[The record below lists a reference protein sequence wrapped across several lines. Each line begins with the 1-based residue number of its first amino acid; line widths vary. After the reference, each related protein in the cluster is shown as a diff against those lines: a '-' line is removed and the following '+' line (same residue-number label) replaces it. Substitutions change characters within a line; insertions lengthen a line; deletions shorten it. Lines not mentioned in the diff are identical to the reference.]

1 MHKVVYYMESWN
13 EASFG
18 QKGEVINC
26 HVGNLKKKKRSVSQ
40 RTQLQK
46 KISSV

>member
-1 MHKVVYYMESWN
+1 MWKAGMKP
-13 EASFG
+13 SFG

-26 HVGNLKKKKRSVSQ
+26 HVGNLKKISKSTDTVTKR
-40 RTQLQK
+40 K